1 MTAHITLSRELT
13 SQLLHLA
20 QISPE
25 AEVCGIVSY
34 KNKTPVRCY
43 PIKNIAPSPATQF
56 LFDPT
61 EHIAATKTLRERGEE
76 IFAIYH
82 SHPSAPAYPS
92 SLDLDNLAY
101 IDALHF
107 IISLN
112 TKGILELRAFDI
124 KNKQATELR
133 ITL

>member
-20 QISPE
+20 QISPD
-25 AEVCGIVSY
+25 AEICGIVSH
-34 KNKTPVRCY
+34 KNKIPVHCY
-43 PIKNIAPSPATQF
+43 PIKNIAPSQATQF

-61 EHIAATKTLRERGEE
+61 EHIAATKTLREHEE

>member
-1 MTAHITLSRELT
+1 MTVQITLSRELT

-20 QISPE
+20 QISPD

-43 PIKNIAPSPATQF
+43 PIKNISPSPATQF

-92 SLDLDNLAY
+92 SLDLHNLAY

>member
-20 QISPE
+20 QISPD
-25 AEVCGIVSY
+25 AEICGIVSH
-34 KNKTPVRCY
+34 KNKIPVHCY
-43 PIKNIAPSPATQF
+43 PIKNIAPSQATQF

-61 EHIAATKTLRERGEE
+61 EHIAATKTLRERDEE

>member
-1 MTAHITLSRELT
+1 MTDQITLSRELT

-43 PIKNIAPSPATQF
+43 PIKNISPSPATQF

-61 EHIAATKTLRERGEE
+61 EHIAATKALRERDEE

-82 SHPSAPAYPS
+82 SHPSAPACPS
-92 SLDLDNLAY
+92 TLDLKNATYFDS
-101 IDALHF
+101 LHF
-107 IISLN
+107 IISLS
-112 TKGILELRAFDI
+112 TKGILELRAFNI
-124 KNKQATELR
+124 ENQNATEVRLA
-133 ITL
+133 L